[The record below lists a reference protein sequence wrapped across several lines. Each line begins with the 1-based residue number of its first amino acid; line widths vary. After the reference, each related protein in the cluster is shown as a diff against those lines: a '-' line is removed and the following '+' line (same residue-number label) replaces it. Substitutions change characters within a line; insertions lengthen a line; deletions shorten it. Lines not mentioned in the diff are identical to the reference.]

1 MFLRLISTFQFL
13 RASGFKKKKQKK
25 ELFHSNTLI
34 YATKLKKG
42 KALKDV
48 Y

>member
-1 MFLRLISTFQFL
+1 MSFRLVGTFQFL
-13 RASGFKKKKQKK
+13 RASGLKKKK
-25 ELFHSNTLI
+25 LFHSNTLL
-34 YATKLKKG
+34 YATKLKMG